1 VLLGAPLT
9 SKGTWNGA
17 HFKNKRY
24 DDLVAEYVAALDL
37 GVQRRVARQIQ
48 ELLLDETPIIFSYFY
63 FWLSGASP
71 EVSGY
76 ETTAM
81 GHIDASQAGM
91 VA

>member
-1 VLLGAPLT
+1 VLMGAPLK
-9 SKGTWNGA
+9 SDGTWNSA

-24 DDLVAEYVAALDL
+24 DQLVAEYTAALDL
-37 GVQRRVARQIQ
+37 AVQRRTARQIQ

-63 FWLSGASP
+63 FWLAGARP

-81 GHIDASQAGM
+81 GHIDASQAGR